1 MKKFQKNI
9 SVFVVFVMIFSLLS
23 PAFSV
28 WAAEDYSDYI
38 PAELTDNIILKGN
51 DINALVASNG
61 ASGELNWGSGS
72 WKENDYFLWREKNH
86 APSTYWGAGPTYFT
100 LAKGH
105 LKHGFENGQNYVL
118 SVRLKNDT
126 VSTRPQLSFAVG
138 MGSNNNPLASV
149 DVSSSEYATYTLS
162 FTANKNSESFSV
174 GLNQNIDRSSLTDF
188 GILNMDISNG
198 GSLYVAKEAAYDIT
212 NVVSG
217 SSSVYAGESVQV
229 KTQIVNQIGKIGT
242 LSQDVTYKVLNAERT
257 AEMDGFG
264 IVYGEDGTATISISE
279 TVPTGDYV
287 ILASSTVYEGFRK
300 GATISVIGN
309 DAYDDY
315 VVSDMPENLLS
326 KATGYGYTGSNSSS
340 ISSTWYNEPLKQ
352 REYTVAKD
360 IDVSPSGTW
369 AAEALSVGVK
379 APFIENTNYV
389 YSTYLK
395 SSIGTPKMS
404 VAYQV
409 SSGANAHKVY
419 TNEYG
424 ASGYTP
430 LAEFSPYKVT
440 FNTGDKPNGTLWFGF
455 VSGSVGEQI
464 IQDLSKVSYL
474 GIEEAYNI
482 NAETIESNVIFA
494 GGSTAVKA
502 EVVNQI
508 GTCGSLAQN
517 FTWTALNS
525 DRSEVAPGIT
535 ITPTSNGTATV
546 NVAESVAP
554 GKYIIFAAS
563 QDYKKLRKG
572 VEITVEKES
581 SFIDYV
587 PNSKPANL
595 LSKPHAWSYTSS
607 NSYDVD
613 SAWNDGSSTERR
625 FYATKDFA
633 LKESDTWAVNGF
645 SLGNYTVA
653 SPFEANTSYV
663 YSTYV
668 KTVSG
673 TPKVNIAF
681 QVSSQKSYLME
692 YGAEG
697 YTPNADYE
705 QFRGTFSVGDNN
717 QGILWFGLSSATAGD
732 AFCQDFSKLTYLAK
746 EAVYDISVKP
756 VGTMPDELK
765 GGDTITMEAMV
776 LNQIGLKGT
785 CLQNFEWLA
794 LKDGKT
800 AITSDIKFTID
811 SNSSRAVATLDKN
824 IENGTYYILAK
835 SKDYE
840 NFVRTYEIVV
850 GAQDEY
856 TPGEI
861 PQNMVTG
868 PGNVNMFEFSNGAV
882 TTKYALKNN
891 EYYSWQ
897 AKGAVNTYWKVGH
910 TYLSVDDKNLTEAFV
925 AGKNYIISARLKN
938 EAMDVNPSAL
948 FGVAI
953 GFDKVCSIPVTSSE
967 YNTYNAVVTS
977 PENVGFVSLGFD
989 GSVDRSTLASPE
1001 IITIDLTDGGSLYIA
1016 EEVAYDIKAN
1026 LTSESTVITK
1036 DGSITA
1042 SAEVVNQL
1050 GIKGKLNQD
1059 FTWKILDSNKT
1070 NFNTGFSIDVSED
1083 STSVTVTAG
1092 NKAPYGTY
1100 YLAVYPNSDSNMVRL
1115 IKFKLKH
1122 DVKRIYVSPEGDD
1135 QNSGT
1140 LSSPFKTITKAKE
1153 AVFEIHDKDSYMGIE
1168 VVLRGGEYRLSES
1181 IDFNVEDSGTA
1192 ETPVIYKAYEGEKPV
1207 IKGSVVLDTSKMRGA
1222 LSSDIVPRLH
1232 PDAEGKVMVIDLQE
1246 QGLSEED
1253 IFDMSYQIASF
1264 YNLRDRYELNAIFTD
1279 GVMQTLS
1286 QWPNDRAYSVRG
1298 KAIVDEIIKDA
1309 NGKDV
1314 KISTSFNYTEPEP
1327 DRWSKATGWYIGA
1340 FMPYDYSYARLS
1352 VKSLDTVNKVLAVY
1366 GREGYETDFSFTD
1379 NFSRR
1384 WKAFNL
1390 LEEIDLP
1397 GEYCLDSE
1405 NNLLYYYPPYDMEDA
1420 TLEIATMFDNLV
1432 TVNGASDITFSGIGF
1447 AQTNGVAIYMRDVYN
1462 VDVDSCTFEGI
1473 GGTAVIISGSKQAQ
1487 TNKDYWQRQ
1496 SIDGSYNCDV
1506 RNNVFVN
1513 LAGVAIT
1520 VSGGNVDTLTK
1531 ANNIVENNFIYDYGN
1546 KHLASASGAISVGG
1560 CGVIVR
1566 NNNISVS
1573 PGIAILLNGNDH
1585 IIEYNEIYDVMR
1597 EVADAGAVYQGR
1609 NAIARGSAIRYNYIH
1624 DLRPTSALA
1633 HSAQVAIYLD
1643 DCQHDLTIENNIIKN
1658 VMIDFNSNGAAAF
1671 TFSGNTTVDVDKAW
1685 NFLNHASTKTSTVT
1699 AGPSG
1704 TLEFIESQIY
1714 DKELYFERYPE
1725 LEEFLNVDRV
1735 PGNNPKYFTVAR
1747 DNIAV
1752 NVGAT
1757 NIQSE
1762 NLAYST
1768 LENNEVVSDSANS
1781 IFVDPLNGDYRIKST
1796 SPYAKSTRLTD
1807 SFNID
1812 TIGIQTEFTIG
1823 NYGSFDT
1830 IYPKAGDTV
1839 SNKNGVTFVW
1849 NIAPG
1854 ANKYI
1859 LTVAS
1864 DKNFE
1869 NVVHTE
1875 STGLNTAVV
1884 NTLDVDTTYYWK
1896 VDAVNT
1902 SRELADIWACANG
1915 VSHFTVRDYEAT
1927 ISSVTMDTYDTLSL
1941 VNAKVT
1947 NSSSDTTEFDV
1958 VFAAYGDGKLV
1969 ASQRIP
1975 QTIPKGQSIN
1985 INTGF
1990 DTEGKY
1996 IIEEIKIFVWGK
2008 DSLVPYARA
2017 RVLK

>member
-86 APSTYWGAGPTYFT
+86 EASTYWGAGPTYFT

-162 FTANKNSESFSV
+162 FIANKNSESFSV

-198 GSLYVAKEAAYDIT
+198 GSLYVAKEAAHDIT

-217 SSSVYAGESVQV
+217 SSSVYAGENVQV

-340 ISSTWYNEPLKQ
+340 ISSTWYNEPAKQ

-395 SSIGTPKMS
+395 SSIGSPKMS

-409 SSGANAHKVY
+409 SSGASAHKVY

-464 IQDLSKVSYL
+464 IQDLSQVSYL

-482 NAETIESNVIFA
+482 NVENVQSNVVFA
-494 GGSTAVKA
+494 GGTTAVKA

-508 GTCGSLAQN
+508 GTSGSLAQS
-517 FTWTALNS
+517 FTWTALNA
-525 DRSEVAPGIT
+525 DRSAQVEGIT
-535 ITPTSNGTATV
+535 ITPASNGTAV
-546 NVAESVAP
+546 VKVAESTAP

-581 SFIDYV
+581 SFEDYV
-587 PNSKPANL
+587 PKAKPANL
-595 LSKPHAWSYTSS
+595 LSKPHSWSYTAS
-607 NSYDVD
+607 NSDVID
-613 SAWNDGSSTERR
+613 SVWNEGSSTERK
-625 FYATKDFA
+625 YTATKDFS

-673 TPKVNIAF
+673 APKLNLAF
-681 QVSSQKSYLME
+681 QSSVYKRYLME
-692 YGAEG
+692 YGSEG
-697 YTPNADYE
+697 YTLKSDYE
-705 QFRGTFSVGDNN
+705 EFKGTFSTGDSK
-717 QGILWFGLSSATAGD
+717 QGTLWFGLRSASAGD
-732 AFCQDFSKLTYLAK
+732 VFCQDFSKPTYLAK
-746 EAVYDISVKP
+746 EVAYDISVKP
-756 VGTMPDELK
+756 VGNTPEELK
-765 GGDTITMEAMV
+765 GGDTISMEAMV
-776 LNQIGLKGT
+776 VNQIGLKGSN
-785 CLQNFEWLA
+785 LQNFEWLA

-800 AITSDIKFTID
+800 AITSDIKFTVD
-811 SNSSRAVATLDKN
+811 SNTSRAVATLDKN
-824 IENGTYYILAK
+824 IENGTYYIVAK
-835 SKDYE
+835 STDYE
-840 NFVRTYEIVV
+840 GFVRTYEIVV

-856 TPGEI
+856 TPGTI
-861 PQNMVTG
+861 PQNMITT
-868 PGNVNMFEFSNGAV
+868 PDNVNMFESSNGAV

-897 AKGAVNTYWKVGH
+897 AQGAVNTYWKVGH
-910 TYLSVDDKNLTEAFV
+910 TFLSLDEGHLTGSFDS
-925 AGKNYIISARLKN
+925 GKNYVISARLKN
-938 EAMDVNPSAL
+938 DAMDVNPSAL

-953 GFDKVCSIPVTSSE
+953 GLNKVWSVPVTSSD
-967 YNTYNAVVTS
+967 YKTYSTVVTS
-977 PENVGFVSLGFD
+977 PSDIGTLSLGFD
-989 GSVDRSTLASPE
+989 GSVDRSTLNSPE

-1092 NKAPYGTY
+1092 DRAPYGTY
-1100 YLAVYPNSDSNMVRL
+1100 YLAVYPTADSSMVKL
-1115 IKFKLKH
+1115 IKFKLKQ
-1122 DVKRIYVSPEGDD
+1122 DVKKFYVSPDGNDE
-1135 QNSGT
+1135 NSGT

-1153 AVFEIHDKDSYMGIE
+1153 AVSEIHNKDLYMGIE
-1168 VVLRGGEYRLSES
+1168 VVLRGGEYRLNETLEFTS
-1181 IDFNVEDSGTA
+1181 EDSGTA
-1192 ETPVIYKAYEGEKPV
+1192 ETPVVYKAYDGEKPV
-1207 IKGSVVLDTSKMRGA
+1207 IKGSVVLDTSKIRGA

-1232 PDAEGKVMVIDLQE
+1232 PDAEGKVMVIDLAE
-1246 QGLSEED
+1246 QGLGDDD
-1253 IFDMSYQIASF
+1253 IFDMTQEFASF
-1264 YNLRDRYELNAIFTD
+1264 YNLVDRYELNTIFAD

-1286 QWPNDRAYSVRG
+1286 QWPNGRAYSVRG
-1298 KAIVDEIIKDA
+1298 KAIVDEIIQDS

-1314 KISTSFNYTEPEP
+1314 KISTSFSYTEQEP
-1327 DRWSKATGWYIGA
+1327 DRWVNAKDWYIGA

-1352 VKSLDTVNKVLAVY
+1352 VKSIDTANNILSVH
-1366 GREGYETDFSFTD
+1366 GRESHKVDFSFTD
-1379 NFSRR
+1379 NFSKR

-1397 GEYCLDSE
+1397 GEYCIDSR
-1405 NNLLYYYPPYDMEDA
+1405 NKLLYYYPPYDMEDS
-1420 TLEIATMFDNLV
+1420 TLEIATMFDSLIN
-1432 TVNGASDITFSGIGF
+1432 VNNASDITFYGIGF
-1447 AQTNGVAIYMRDVYN
+1447 SQTNGIAISMSDVYN

-1473 GGTAVIISGSKQAQ
+1473 GGTAVQISGSKQAQ

-1496 SIDGSYNCDV
+1496 SIDASYNCDV
-1506 RNNVFVN
+1506 RNSVFVN
-1513 LAGVAIT
+1513 LAGVAIS

-1531 ANNIVENNFIYDYGN
+1531 ANNIVENNFIYDFGN

-1560 CGVIVR
+1560 CGVTVR

-1585 IIEYNEIYDVMR
+1585 IVEYNEIYDVMR

-1699 AGPSG
+1699 AGPGG

-1725 LEEFLNVDRV
+1725 LEEFLNVYRV

-1762 NLAYST
+1762 NLEFST

-1807 SFNID
+1807 GFNID

-1854 ANKYI
+1854 ATEYM
-1859 LTVAS
+1859 LTVAT

-1869 NVVHTE
+1869 NIVHTE
-1875 STGLNTAVV
+1875 STRLNTAVV
-1884 NTLDVDTTYYWK
+1884 NTLNSDTAYYWK
-1896 VDAVNT
+1896 VDALST

-1915 VSHFTVRDYEAT
+1915 VSHFTVKDYEVSL
-1927 ISSVTMDTYDTLSL
+1927 SSVTMDTYDTLTL
-1941 VNAKVT
+1941 VNANVT
-1947 NSSSDTTEFDV
+1947 NDNSDIAEFDV
-1958 VFAAYGDGKLV
+1958 LVAAYCDGNLV

-1975 QTIPKGQSIN
+1975 QTIPQGQSSI

-2008 DSLVPYARA
+2008 GSLVPYARA